1 MAEDKQKAIN
11 GINDIIVNSS
21 APNMVKAD
29 LFGKAALVFN
39 DAFPNVGFGS
49 VDNASSDL
57 MEKEKFLQMAEAE
70 FDKEKERE
78 SPASSVKESDAG

>member
-49 VDNASSDL
+49 V
-57 MEKEKFLQMAEAE
+57 EEKFLQMAEAE